1 MCDEGKGE
9 LQLAG
14 RNPFCCGTS
23 SIPFPVECGLGLPAV
38 VRCPTGLIGI
48 PPVHWIFFF
57 QFNTYKNPNLSDFNS
72 TLIYSIV
79 WLNRE
84 SSILEENSCH
94 EAPTAIFSLI

>member
-38 VRCPTGLIGI
+38 VKCPTGLIGI
-48 PPVHWIFFF
+48 PPVHLDIS
-57 QFNTYKNPNLSDFNS
+57 FN
-72 TLIYSIV
+72 
-79 WLNRE
+79 
-84 SSILEENSCH
+84 
-94 EAPTAIFSLI
+94 